1 MTDTL
6 TAVKTTIP
14 HVIAGARVDDDAR
27 RGPVFNPATGEQ
39 TAEVVLAD
47 AARIDEAVAAA
58 SAAQIA
64 WRNTGLGRR
73 SHVMFKLR
81 EIIERREVELARL
94 ITSEHGKTVDDALGE
109 VARGLEKSSS
119 APASCTT

>member
-14 HVIAGARVDDDAR
+14 HVIAGARADDDAR

-58 SAAQIA
+58 SAAQVA

-81 EIIERREVELARL
+81 EIVIKDPMGGHRAKVLADL
-94 ITSEHGKTVDDALGE
+94 EQLAL
-109 VARGLEKSSS
+109 VATPTHEQKGLMR
-119 APASCTT
+119 